1 MTALTGA
8 PARHDTAAGRLGSIV
23 RLHFA
28 NPATILYT
36 PLIITAVILAG
47 NLVVWWL
54 ILRGLDS
61 GERLEAQE
69 GMTYSG
75 ASFFLFVYMMVVA
88 VQSVNVTFG
97 LALGYGAT
105 RRDFSLGTALTFV
118 ALSVFYTG
126 VFVVLGIVERAT
138 DGWGFGGSFFRS
150 IYFGGDSVGEQAVA
164 VLCALL
170 FFFFIGAATAAVYV
184 RWRQRGMLLFFGILG
199 ALLLAVITLLTL
211 TENWPAVGSFF
222 GSVGYAGG
230 YSLSLIPTAIAGVA
244 GWAILRRAT
253 PRSS

>member
-1 MTALTGA
+1 MTALTAA
-8 PARHDTAAGRLGSIV
+8 PSRHRTAAGRLGSII
-23 RLHFA
+23 RLHAA

-47 NLVVWWL
+47 NMIVWWL
-54 ILRGLDS
+54 ILRGLNS

-105 RRDFSLGTALTFV
+105 RRDFSLGTALTFIG
-118 ALSVFYTG
+118 LSVFYTA
-126 VFVVLGIVERAT
+126 VFVVLGIVERASN
-138 DGWGFGGSFFRS
+138 GWGFGGSFFRS
-150 IYFGGDSVGEQAVA
+150 IYFGGDSVLEQAIA
-164 VLCALL
+164 VLCTLL
-170 FFFFIGAATAAVYV
+170 FFFFIGAATAAVFV

-199 ALLLAVITLLTL
+199 ALVLAVIALLSL
-211 TENWPAVGSFF
+211 TGSWPAVGSFF
-222 GSVGYAGG
+222 ASVGYAGG
-230 YSLSLIPTAIAGVA
+230 YALSLIPTALAAVA

-253 PRSS
+253 PRTS